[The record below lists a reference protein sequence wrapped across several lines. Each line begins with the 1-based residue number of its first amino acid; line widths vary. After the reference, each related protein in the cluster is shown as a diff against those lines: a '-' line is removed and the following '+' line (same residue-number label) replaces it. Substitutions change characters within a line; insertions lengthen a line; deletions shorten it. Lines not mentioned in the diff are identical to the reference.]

1 MFKNFL
7 LKAMLKKQGVPPAQ
21 IDVILGLMEKD
32 PELFKK
38 IADEIQAEVKKG
50 KSQQDAAMYVMPK
63 YQSQLQ
69 KLMARK

>member
-7 LKAMLKKQGVPPAQ
+7 LKAMLKKQGVPAEQ
-21 IDVILGLMEKD
+21 IDMILGLMEKD

-38 IADEIQAEVKKG
+38 IAAEIEAETKKG

-63 YQSQLQ
+63 YQRELQ
-69 KLMARK
+69 ALMKK